1 MINIKRLIYINKI
14 ECARISFFI
23 GMIIA
28 YFGSLHPWF
37 MWSLSFF
44 YEPISFCFLM
54 LAFLF
59 SYRCS
64 APIFCNKYYL
74 PPIVIC
80 TVYLYYVSLVNN
92 GNINGYIMNGVTATI
107 YLFLFKANKDLI
119 RELCDIIC
127 KIMGAML
134 FFSIMGFIL
143 YLVGFNLPSSPASF
157 NDGFYSYQNYY
168 LFMIDD
174 RMMGL
179 QVVMPRFSSIF
190 LEPGHLGS
198 ACTMLLMTQIGKWKK
213 WYNIVLF
220 VATFLTFS
228 LAAYVMLMALLILRA
243 WVLNKQIIRKIIIA
257 VTIIASVGVGS
268 IFYNDGDNLIHNLIV
283 MRLEIEDGELAGNNR
298 TTDSFDSEYHQYLQ
312 SSDIFFGRDMDGSF
326 GNSGYKVFIYEN
338 GIIGLALLILL
349 FATILCKYSDRRHF
363 VMSCT
368 MCLLFFVVRGFVM
381 WYCMFIPIYATAY
394 FEKIKEKEK

>member
-1 MINIKRLIYINKI
+1 MISIKSLLYINKL
-14 ECARISFFI
+14 ECAKISFFI

-28 YFGSLHPWF
+28 YLGSLHPWF
-37 MWSLSFF
+37 MWSLSSL

-59 SYRCS
+59 SYRSS

-74 PPIVIC
+74 PPIVVC
-80 TVYLYYVSLVNN
+80 AVYLYYSSLIKNE
-92 GNINGYIMNGVTATI
+92 NITGYIMNVVTATI

-119 RELCDIIC
+119 KKLCDIIC
-127 KIMGAML
+127 KMMGIILAL
-134 FFSIMGFIL
+134 SIFGFIL
-143 YLVGFNLPSSPASF
+143 YLNGVNLPSFPSSF

-174 RMMGL
+174 RLVGL
-179 QVVMPRFSSIF
+179 QVIMPRFSSVF

-198 ACTMLLMTQIGKWKK
+198 ACTMLLMTQIKKWKK

-220 VATFLTFS
+220 TATLLSFS
-228 LAAYVMLMALLILRA
+228 LAAYVMLVALIILRA
-243 WVLNKQIIRKIIIA
+243 WVLNKQIIKKIIIA
-257 VTIIASVGVGS
+257 VIMIITVGISS

-298 TTDSFDSEYHQYLQ
+298 TTDCFDSEYQRYWQ
-312 SSDIFFGRDMDGSF
+312 SSDIFFGRITDGSF

-338 GIIGLALLILL
+338 GIVGLSLLILL
-349 FATILCKYSDRRHF
+349 FTTILCKYSDWRHLT
-363 VMSCT
+363 MSCII
-368 MCLLFFVVRGFVM
+368 CILFFIVRGFVM
-381 WYCMFIPIYATAY
+381 WYCMFIPIYSTAY
-394 FEKIKEKEK
+394 FEKNKNKEK